1 MTLGEE
7 LSARG
12 FRHFVPALFDE
23 QVRLMQ
29 SVTTFA
35 GKTTLEIGAM
45 DGRHSEAAQA
55 LGACHSLA
63 IEGRMSNIAHAM
75 ENRRRDI
82 QFYPADVERLPDVLP
97 AFDIVMA
104 YGILYHV
111 VKPVALLRRLCALTI
126 ETLFI
131 STHCAD
137 EVVFLPEGFGGRWN
151 DENNLPTSSLGGKT
165 SFWLTQPELLR
176 CLADCGME
184 VVQVHPYTITEQP
197 AVWIAARKVSNGSA

>member
-1 MTLGEE
+1 MTLGAE
-7 LSARG
+7 LAARG
-12 FRHFVPALFDE
+12 FQHFVPALFDA

-63 IEGRMSNIAHAM
+63 IEGRMSNIQHAI
-75 ENRRRDI
+75 ENQKRNI
-82 QFYPADVERLPDVLP
+82 QFYPADVERLPEMLP

-111 VKPVALLRRLCALTI
+111 TRPVALLRRVCALTI

-131 STHCAD
+131 STHCAE
-137 EVVFLPEGFGGRWN
+137 EVMFLPEGYGGRWN
-151 DENNLPTSSLGGKT
+151 EENNLPTSSLFGKA
-165 SFWLTQPELLR
+165 SFWLTEDELLR
-176 CLADCGME
+176 CLTDNGTE
-184 VVQVHPYTITEQP
+184 VVKVHHYTISEQP
-197 AVWIAARKVSNGSA
+197 AVWIAARKVSDGSP